1 MDKLEKVNNEV
12 AELQNNSPH
21 SLISQALAQGLG
33 IDVLERLMDLQERW
47 EANQSRKLFFE
58 ALSKFQSELP
68 EIKKT
73 KKVSYASSKGGNVN
87 YNYSPLPYIIKAIK
101 KPLKNNGFS
110 YRWEFTETNGKIKCD
125 CIINHIGGHSEICS
139 MEADKDT
146 SGNKNDIQS
155 IGSARTYLQRY
166 TLNGGFGLAT
176 MDEDNDGITS
186 QSQKQAEKI
195 PEPKQKEV
203 IPFDWTDTIKSCKN
217 TKELKALWE
226 RLSEP
231 EQTTFKKTFE
241 DVKGFI
247 EDAKKKE
254 K

>member
-1 MDKLEKVNNEV
+1 MDKLEKANNEV

-47 EANQSRKLFFE
+47 EKNQAKKAFDE
-58 ALSKFQSELP
+58 AMSIFQSKCP
-68 EIKKT
+68 IIKKT
-73 KKVSYASSKGGNVN
+73 KNGAKTKSGTVAYKYAPIENIVSQT
-87 YNYSPLPYIIKAIK
+87 
-101 KPLKNNGFS
+101 KNLIAQCGFS
-110 YRWEFTETNGKIKCD
+110 YLIKAPSFTNDSVEISVEVRHNQ
-125 CIINHIGGHSEICS
+125 GHSE
-139 MEADKDT
+139 T
-146 SGNKNDIQS
+146 STIKMPLVSKTDVM
-155 IGSARTYLQRY
+155 SAPQVVASTVTFAKRY
-166 TLNGGFGLAT
+166 AFCDAFGIMT
-176 MDEDNDGITS
+176 MDSDNDAKPMEE
-186 QSQKQAEKI
+186 QKQIEKI

-203 IPFDWTDTIKSCKN
+203 IPFDWTDTIKSCKT

-226 RLSEP
+226 RLSEQ
-231 EQTTFKKTFE
+231 EQATFKKTFE

>member
-33 IDVLERLMDLQERW
+33 IDVLERLMNLQERW
-47 EANQSRKLFFE
+47 EANQSKKLFLNAF
-58 ALSKFQSELP
+58 AKFQSEVP
-68 EIKKT
+68 NIKKT
-73 KKVSYASSKGGNVN
+73 KKVSFNTTT
-87 YNYSPLPYIIKAIK
+87 YNYSTLSNIIKTIQKA
-101 KPLKNNGFS
+101 LENNGFS
-110 YRWEFTETNGKIKCD
+110 YRWEFEENGKIKCR
-125 CIINHIGGHSEICS
+125 CILSHIDGHSESSS
-139 MEADKDT
+139 MEAEKDS
-146 SGNKNDIQS
+146 SGNKNAIQA

-166 TLNGGFGLAT
+166 TLIGVLGLT
-176 MDEDNDGITS
+176 TSEDDNDGATS
-186 QSQKQAEKI
+186 QPQKQIEKI
-195 PEPKQKEV
+195 PEPKQKKE
-203 IPFDWTDTIKSCKN
+203 IPFDWTDTIKSCKT